1 MKNIT
6 TAIITATV
14 TSFAIY
20 TTVSLI
26 KGRECLYI
34 GKRIKELSENPN
46 LNGDELIEFT
56 ELCLKV
62 TDVMNNSLHT
72 RYAVMF
78 NKEDR
83 RLLKERKEEVDSFY
97 NKVMS

>member
-1 MKNIT
+1 MKT
-6 TAIITATV
+6 FITATIV
-14 TSFAIY
+14 SAATAATIY
-20 TTVSLI
+20 TTISLI

-83 RLLKERKEEVDSFY
+83 RLLKEMKEEVDSFY